1 MTRAIYQL
9 TVLFLGFGLLTLAN
23 GLINSVLVLRM
34 QVEGFA
40 LEVSGLVMSAHALG
54 VLIGPFVVPRLLHR
68 TGHIR
73 LFAILAAVISVV
85 TLLHPLLIEVP
96 AWLGLR
102 VVSGFALAGCSMIL
116 ESWLNHRADHGT
128 RGRVLAV
135 YMIVN
140 YLGFG
145 LGQFL
150 LATGSPAS
158 FELFSLAAAL
168 FSLALLPIA
177 ATRINEP
184 ERPEPQVPTFYRLWR
199 LSPLGTVACFAA
211 GFIGMAFI
219 AAGPLFARA
228 RGLDLDAIAVFMGV
242 AVISGLV
249 LQLPI
254 GRLSEQMDR
263 RKLIAIVSFV
273 FALLAVAMISASRHG
288 ALAATLMVAVYGAVG
303 YTLYPLALTH
313 ANDMIEPH
321 ETVALSGGLIF
332 ASALGSILGPIAA
345 TGAMSVIGPDGL
357 FAATALMAGGL
368 GLFAIWRVLEGAPVV
383 EAARTGFVAT
393 VATTP
398 AVAELDPRVHPEA
411 EVTIIGPDEKF

>member
-1 MTRAIYQL
+1 MTRTIYQL
-9 TVLFLGFGLLTLAN
+9 TALFVGFGLLTLAN

-40 LEVSGLVMSAHALG
+40 LEMSGLVMSAHALG
-54 VLIGPFVVPRLLHR
+54 VLIGPFLVPRLLHR

-85 TLLHPLLIEVP
+85 TLLHPLFIAAP

-116 ESWLNHRADHGT
+116 ESWLNHRAEHGT

-150 LATGSPAS
+150 LLVGSPAS
-158 FELFSLAAAL
+158 FELFSLSAAL

-177 ATRINEP
+177 ATRISEP
-184 ERPEPQVPTFYRLWR
+184 ERPTPQVPSFYRLWR
-199 LSPLGTVACFAA
+199 LSPLGTVGCFAA

-219 AAGPLFARA
+219 AAGPLFARG
-228 RGLDLDAIAVFMGV
+228 RSMDLDAIALFMGV

-249 LQLPI
+249 LQLPM
-254 GRLSEQMDR
+254 GRLSDQVDR
-263 RKLIAIVSFV
+263 RKLIAGVAFV
-273 FALLAVAMISASRHG
+273 LALLAVLMIVVSRHG

-313 ANDMIEPH
+313 ANDMIDQH

-332 ASALGSILGPIAA
+332 ASALGSILGPVAA

-357 FAATALMAGGL
+357 FAVTAAMAGGL
-368 GLFAIWRVLEGAPVV
+368 GVFAIWRVLEGAPVV
-383 EAARTGFVAT
+383 EAARTDFVPT

-411 EVTIIGPDEKF
+411 EVTIIGPDERF

>member
-1 MTRAIYQL
+1 MKRTIYQL
-9 TVLFLGFGLLTLAN
+9 TALFLGFGLLTLAN

-34 QVEGFA
+34 QVEGFR
-40 LEVSGLVMSAHALG
+40 LEMSGLVMSAHAVG
-54 VLIGPFVVPRLLHR
+54 VLIGPFLVPRLLHR

-73 LFAILAAVISVV
+73 LFAILAAIISVV
-85 TLLHPLLIEVP
+85 TLLHSLIVHPL

-102 VVSGFALAGCSMIL
+102 VISGFALAGCSMIL
-116 ESWLNHRADHGT
+116 ESWLNHRAEHGT

-150 LATGSPAS
+150 LLAGSPAS

-177 ATRINEP
+177 ATRISEP
-184 ERPEPQVPTFYRLWR
+184 ERPAPHVPSFHRLWR
-199 LSPLGTVACFAA
+199 LSPLGTVGCFAA

-219 AAGPLFARA
+219 AAGPLFASA
-228 RGLDLDAIAVFMGV
+228 RGLDLDAIALFMGA

-249 LQLPI
+249 LQLPM
-254 GRLSEQMDR
+254 GRLSDQVDR
-263 RKLIAIVSFV
+263 RKLIAVVSFV
-273 FALLAVAMISASRHG
+273 FAVVAVAMIFVSRHG
-288 ALAATLMVAVYGAVG
+288 AMAATLMITLYGAIG

-313 ANDMIEPH
+313 ANDMIERH
-321 ETVALSGGLIF
+321 DTVALSGGLIF
-332 ASALGSILGPIAA
+332 ASGLGASLGPVAA
-345 TGAMSVIGPDGL
+345 TGAMTVMGPDGL
-357 FAATALMAGGL
+357 FAVTALMAIGL
-368 GLFAIWRVLEGAPVV
+368 GIFAIWRVFEGAPVV
-383 EAARTGFVAT
+383 ESARTDFVST

-398 AVAELDPRVHPEA
+398 AVAELDPRVHPDI